1 MRGCRVGKGRSR
13 QLRDIV
19 GVLALGACDERIFI
33 RRVRVAMAVHL
44 HRVFAGSVKN
54 QPTGVVFLYNYQ
66 MGIVKTRPLSGGG
79 HVVING
85 YQLLGSDGG
94 TGILSNSLTSRQ
106 VARGNSVIS
115 WSRKGRQKR
124 AVRCIGVSEGRER
137 DSSPTREAIFEVED
151 PRANTR
157 PRNGG
162 SRDMSQ
168 AWELLRQ
175 DVLYLDWR
183 ARQDVYAIKSA
194 HDKVVETL
202 NPLARELKSVE
213 TMKKQLAQLQEE
225 LSKAHTQVHLSES
238 RVEHTMRKLADMESV
253 INDKLLLQKTVEM
266 NLETSIQRSSSAFV
280 DEDVNALAEARK
292 QQASKYNPRV
302 LDVSGPPEPY
312 TMWLKNFWYPVAFS
326 ADLHSDTMIPIESFE
341 ECWVLFRGKDGRAGC
356 VRDEC
361 AHRACPLSL
370 GTVVDGRIQ
379 CPYHGW
385 EYSTGG
391 QCEKMP
397 STRLVKTSIRS
408 LPCIEKDGMV
418 WIWPGNETPAATLPS
433 LLPPSHYTI
442 HAEIVLELPVEHGLL
457 MENLLDL
464 AHAPFTHT
472 STFAKGWSVPNM
484 VKFKTPMA
492 ALSGNWDPYPIDM
505 AFQPPCMVLSTI
517 GLVKPGKLDG
527 SSTASCSKHLHQ
539 LHVCMPSSRGK
550 TRLLYRMAL
559 DFAQWAKFVPYI
571 DRLWTYLAN
580 QVLNEDLRL
589 VEGQQ
594 DRMERGANVWE
605 TPVGYDKLGVRY
617 RRWRK
622 AVEAGAKKI
631 PFESIH

>member
-1 MRGCRVGKGRSR
+1 MAVAGAAGTGVCLSLSSGFGLVGEGASCAPARTSVE
-13 QLRDIV
+13 LRRP
-19 GVLALGACDERIFI
+19 VLAGAHGLG
-33 RRVRVAMAVHL
+33 H
-44 HRVFAGSVKN
+44 GN
-54 QPTGVVFLYNYQ
+54 QQ
-66 MGIVKTRPLSGGG
+66 SLS
-79 HVVING
+79 
-85 YQLLGSDGG
+85 GSDGG
-94 TGILSNSLTSRQ
+94 AGILTNSLTSRQ
-106 VARGNSVIS
+106 VARANSVANVRNL
-115 WSRKGRQKR
+115 WGRKGRQKG
-124 AVRCIGVSEGRER
+124 AAQCIGVSEGREKG
-137 DSSPTREAIFEVED
+137 SSETAKETIFEVED
-151 PRANTR
+151 PRSNAR
-157 PRNGG
+157 PRNGV
-162 SRDMSQ
+162 RDMNQ
-168 AWELLRQ
+168 AWEVLRQ

-183 ARQDVYAIKSA
+183 ARQDVYAIKVA

-213 TMKKQLAQLQEE
+213 TMKKQLAQLQED

-238 RVEHTMRKLADMESV
+238 RVEHTMRKLAEMESV
-253 INDKLLLQKTVEM
+253 INDKLLLHKSS
-266 NLETSIQRSSSAFV
+266 ETKMEPQIQRTAPVYV
-280 DEDVNALAEARK
+280 DANAEGLAEARRI
-292 QQASKYNPRV
+292 QASKSGSNI
-302 LDVSGPPEPY
+302 LNVSGPTEPY
-312 TMWLKNFWYPVAFS
+312 PVWLKNFWYPVAFTV
-326 ADLHSDTMIPIESFE
+326 DLKSDIMIPIESFE
-341 ECWVLFRGKDGRAGC
+341 EPWVLFRGKDGRAGC

-385 EYSTGG
+385 EYNTGG
-391 QCEKMP
+391 KCEKMP
-397 STRLVKTSIRS
+397 STRPLKTGIRA
-408 LPCIEKDGMV
+408 LPCIEQDGMV
-418 WIWPGNETPAATLPS
+418 WIWPGDETPAATLPS
-433 LLPPSHYTI
+433 LLPPENYTI

-484 VKFKTPMA
+484 VKFKTPMQ

-550 TRLLYRMAL
+550 TRLMYRMAL
-559 DFAQWAKFVPYI
+559 DFAQWAKYVPYI
-571 DRLWTYLAN
+571 DRVWTHLAN

-594 DRMERGANVWE
+594 DRMKRGANVWQ

-617 RRWRK
+617 RRWRN

-631 PFESIH
+631 PFESIQ